1 MDTWQMQEAE
11 TRLPELIERADTSG
25 PQQITLNGRAVAVV
39 LSRREYDRLAG
50 ARESLVGFMRR
61 SPLYGLDDLEFP
73 REQGLARDNPL

>member
-1 MDTWQMQEAE
+1 MDTWKMQEAE
-11 TRLPELIERADTSG
+11 TRLSELIERADTSG

-39 LSRREYDRLAG
+39 LSRREHDRLTG
-50 ARESLVGFMRR
+50 ARESLVDFMRR